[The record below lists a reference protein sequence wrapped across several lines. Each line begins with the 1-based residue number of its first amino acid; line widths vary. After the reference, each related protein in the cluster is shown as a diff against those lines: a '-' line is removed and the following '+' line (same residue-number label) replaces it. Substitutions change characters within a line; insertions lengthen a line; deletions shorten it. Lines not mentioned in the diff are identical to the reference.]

1 MIGNQQLAQAQ
12 FGYCT
17 QSHHPDDPL
26 EHAKQRLA
34 ELKSKLSNVAKWQEE
49 ADRLERMIEA
59 AK

>member
-1 MIGNQQLAQAQ
+1 MQQAQQLGGY
-12 FGYCT
+12 GYCGR
-17 QSHHPDDPL
+17 SHPPADPI

-34 ELKSKLSNVAKWQEE
+34 ELKECLAKVAKWQEE